1 MALRKLKIDTL
12 HGTIDTPAFLPDATY
27 GAINSISFDDAKSSE
42 INELVTNTLHLEL
55 NPGSEYIQEFGGLHK
70 FFNWDRPILT
80 DSGGFQAFSLIHRRS
95 NKNNFI
101 TNEGVHFKDFKT
113 GKKYLLTPE
122 TSQQIQHKLNS
133 DIRVVL
139 DEPLALDADI
149 DKNKKSVERTTKW
162 AIRNK
167 NKFLELN
174 RLSKR
179 EFEASTNQNQRPLLS
194 AVVQG
199 ANDYELRKRSADEL
213 IEIGFDMYNFG
224 GFPLKD
230 NGELDLELS
239 EYLVNLLPKGKPRYA
254 MGIGT
259 PDDIIKLAHMGWDLF
274 DCVLPT
280 RNARHGYL
288 YVPQGEGDQDYEN
301 YSVVHIKSKRYAFS
315 DEPIS
320 SISKT
325 HPLLK
330 NISKAYLRHLIRIK
344 EPSGFRLATINNL
357 YFYSSIIKKLRDY

>member
-1 MALRKLKIDTL
+1 MALRKLKIKTL

-27 GAINSISFDDAKSSE
+27 GAINSISFDDAKSTEISE
-42 INELVTNTLHLEL
+42 IVTNTLHLEM
-55 NPGSEYIQEFGGLHK
+55 NPGSDYIKKFGGLHK
-70 FFNWDRPILT
+70 FFNWNRPILT
-80 DSGGFQAFSLIHRRS
+80 DSGGFQAFSLVHRRP
-95 NKNNFI
+95 NKNNYI

-122 TSQQIQHKLNS
+122 SSQQIQHKLDS
-133 DIRVVL
+133 DIHVVL
-139 DEPLALDADI
+139 DEPLALDADP
-149 DKNKKSVERTTKW
+149 DKNKQSVERTTKW
-162 AIRNK
+162 ALRNK
-167 NKFLELN
+167 EEFLKLTNLTE
-174 RLSKR
+174 KT
-179 EFEASTNQNQRPLLS
+179 FEESSNSGKRPLLG

-199 ANDYELRKRSADEL
+199 ANDYELRKRSAEDL
-213 IEIGFDMYNFG
+213 IEIGFDTYNFG
-224 GFPLKD
+224 GFPLKE

-239 EYLVNLLPKGKPRYA
+239 EYLVNLLPKDKPRYA

-288 YVPQGEGDQDYEN
+288 YVPKGEGDQDYEN
-301 YSVVHIKSKRYAFS
+301 YSVVHIKSKRYEFS

-320 SISKT
+320 SLAQK

-330 NISKAYLRHLIRIK
+330 NISRAYLRHLIRIK
-344 EPSGFRLATINNL
+344 EASGFRLATINNL
-357 YFYSSIIKKLRDY
+357 YFYSSIIKKLRD